1 MSTMRA
7 AVITVMHSAEN
18 EPLAIRVQKAANA
31 ERKGCL
37 DLAFSI
43 SFKCE
48 PRHPDGPPLEPGGNC
63 FSLLSTS
70 AEEKFNCPGM

>member
-18 EPLAIRVQKAANA
+18 EPLAIRVQKADNA
-31 ERKGCL
+31 GCL
-37 DLAFSI
+37 DLASRI

-48 PRHPDGPPLEPGGNC
+48 PRHPDGPPLEPGGNW